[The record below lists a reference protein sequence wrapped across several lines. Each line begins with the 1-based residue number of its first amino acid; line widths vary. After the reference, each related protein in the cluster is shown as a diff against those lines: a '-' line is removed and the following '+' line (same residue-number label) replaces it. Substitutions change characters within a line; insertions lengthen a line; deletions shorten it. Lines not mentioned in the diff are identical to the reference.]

1 MRSLT
6 AYTLIR
12 SLSRVKSTRRLP
24 TRNRYSCVFA
34 VSFFTSP
41 ERSLCSASSL
51 RPTLRR
57 CSFGK
62 ARSCCRAFF
71 DLKPVAH
78 RSFSGNRLTQI
89 AVEPRAGS
97 NSRYSRESRVE
108 HVGTLR
114 SFPYFKNKNAL
125 RFNHELTRIDTISGG
140 TTSVSSHY
148 FPGWDSARPSK

>member
-1 MRSLT
+1 MRFRREFFYVTGKIALQRIKSPADIAPLFFWQSSQ
-6 AYTLIR
+6 L
-12 SLSRVKSTRRLP
+12 LSG
-24 TRNRYSCVFA
+24 F
-34 VSFFTSP
+34 
-41 ERSLCSASSL
+41 
-51 RPTLRR
+51 
-57 CSFGK
+57 
-62 ARSCCRAFF
+62 FF
-71 DLKPVAH
+71 DLKPVGH
-78 RSFSGNRLTQI
+78 RSFFGNRLTQI

-114 SFPYFKNKNAL
+114 SFPHFKNKNAL